1 MLPPRYQD
9 LSGPLDLAAV
19 LEPVHAA
26 VLSLLCAAP
35 RRRDEMLA
43 LLARR
48 AYRPYSL
55 STITSALSLLWRLG
69 LAQRTPAHGYFLTP
83 LGEAT
88 QDALWYIEEA
98 A

>member
-9 LSGPLDLAAV
+9 LSTPLDFAAA

-35 RRRDEMLA
+35 RCRDEMHA

-48 AYRPYSL
+48 AYRPYSIH
-55 STITSALSLLWRLG
+55 TVTNALSLLWRLG

-83 LGEAT
+83 LGEAV
-88 QDALWYIEEA
+88 QDALWHIEEA